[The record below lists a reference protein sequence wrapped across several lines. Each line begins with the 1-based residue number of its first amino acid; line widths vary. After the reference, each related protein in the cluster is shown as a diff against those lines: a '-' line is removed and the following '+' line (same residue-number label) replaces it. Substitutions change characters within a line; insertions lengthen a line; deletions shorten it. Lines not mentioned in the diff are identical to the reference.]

1 MGVLCS
7 VGKVK
12 NLRAPH
18 PLHVDKYI
26 YINANLAKQL
36 GSTKTTAFNN
46 KFGDHKY
53 CLYIYDMK
61 LNNMN
66 NKTKMRRVTIEKW
79 IAGDKAYYWIV
90 DEDGNGLDGY
100 SKLSTAID
108 VIKCTWDMVRIN
120 NTIKVRS

>member
-1 MGVLCS
+1 
-7 VGKVK
+7 
-12 NLRAPH
+12 
-18 PLHVDKYI
+18 
-26 YINANLAKQL
+26 
-36 GSTKTTAFNN
+36 
-46 KFGDHKY
+46 
-53 CLYIYDMK
+53 
-61 LNNMN
+61 MN

-79 IAGDKAYYWIV
+79 ITGNKAYYWIV